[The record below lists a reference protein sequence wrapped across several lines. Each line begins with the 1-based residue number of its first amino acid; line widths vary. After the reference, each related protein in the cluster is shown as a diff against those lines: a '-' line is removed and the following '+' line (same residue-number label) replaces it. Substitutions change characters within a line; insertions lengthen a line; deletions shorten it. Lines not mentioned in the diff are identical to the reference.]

1 MDGEVRGREGDGLLP
16 EAAANGWDCPAR
28 ATVIGHW
35 EEASTFC
42 CQAMSRSFHSSL
54 GVPKPTFSF
63 SHGTC

>member
-1 MDGEVRGREGDGLLP
+1 MDCSQKLLQM
-16 EAAANGWDCPAR
+16 AGSCPAR